1 MERGF
6 LQKRKRKIKRIPYL
20 FISPFFFI
28 FIFFF
33 LYPAFYSLYLSLTKF
48 SGFGSPRFVGIENY
62 RILFQYDFFWQA
74 VANTFFYVIAGIVPG
89 ITLSFLLAVLIHSR
103 YVKWKTF
110 YKICI
115 YLPQTLATVAA
126 SLIFIVILG
135 TNTGVINSLFHTRI
149 PFLENPEYT
158 RWAVVAVIT
167 WRGIG
172 WYLLIYLAGLSNIDT
187 EVIESARIDGAN
199 AFGMLL
205 KITIPLM
212 RPIFSYTI
220 VIGTINSLKIY
231 TEPKVLLSTVAA
243 LPVSVQPVVAML
255 VNNVQGGVFG
265 MASAIGWVLFVLIFT
280 VYMILYKGLG
290 FGKEE

>member
-1 MERGF
+1 M
-6 LQKRKRKIKRIPYL
+6 
-20 FISPFFFI
+20 
-28 FIFFF
+28 
-33 LYPAFYSLYLSLTKF
+33 
-48 SGFGSPRFVGIENY
+48 
-62 RILFQYDFFWQA
+62 
-74 VANTFFYVIAGIVPG
+74 IAGIVPG